1 MASEMLTGTDQWY
14 EQYERMREEILS
26 KPPYTNLRGV
36 DKPPKFLAQSAKDM
50 EFYLNKDRRL
60 QRWYE
65 VDQGPK
71 KVTENG
77 VADRLAGLLEDSVDD
92 LVDDEV
98 VPDDE
103 AAIEWIVSEH
113 PDYYAACIQKAQQ
126 EEEQWVKK
134 CNSKRLYWMLNRA
147 ILQVV
152 WGHRMLK

>member
-1 MASEMLTGTDQWY
+1 MASEMLTTMTGTDQW
-14 EQYERMREEILS
+14 YERMREEILS

-36 DKPPKFLAQSAKDM
+36 DKPPKFLARSGKEM
-50 EFYLNKDRRL
+50 EFYLNKDPRL

-77 VADRLAGLLEDSVDD
+77 VADRLAELLEDSVDD
-92 LVDDEV
+92 LVEDEV

-103 AAIEWIVSEH
+103 AAIEWIVSER
-113 PDYYAACIQKAQQ
+113 PDYYASCIQKAQQ
-126 EEEQWVKK
+126 EEEQWVKE
-134 CNSKRLYWMLNRA
+134 CNSKRLYWMFNRA